1 MSKETERFDQR
12 HIRKRRSKRCYA
24 NPGKTDCRSP
34 GGQHQA
40 VNTTGQVE
48 YNHDKHYPLAPEMAI
63 PASLSTELTLLVK
76 SSSTNVAT
84 LPLMPMKRF
93 TLVRTT

>member
-12 HIRKRRSKRCYA
+12 HMKKGEARDAMQTQERQTAKVQTGPC
-24 NPGKTDCRSP
+24 
-34 GGQHQA
+34 GQRHRQE
-40 VNTTGQVE
+40 E
-48 YNHDKHYPLAPEMAI
+48 YNHDKHYPLAPDMVI
-63 PASLSTELTLLVK
+63 PASLSPELTLLVK

>member
-1 MSKETERFDQR
+1 MLCKP
-12 HIRKRRSKRCYA
+12 RKDKLQKSRLV
-24 NPGKTDCRSP
+24 
-34 GGQHQA
+34 QA

-48 YNHDKHYPLAPEMAI
+48 YNHDKHYPLAPEMVI